1 MLFRFYITGALLN
14 RHGAC
19 MCVFLAGRGGQG
31 ASHMYIG
38 LHIIIYK
45 HLYYLK
51 QKQLWYTLSLRLDLE
66 RTNVRCRL
74 ALPSRVPLPS
84 LKGKH
89 KTAANYL
96 TAVNSYSQFAE
107 CTDWCFADLTASTLE
122 QYQRWLCQRGLC
134 MNTISAYMRS
144 LRTLY
149 NRFQPT
155 DANSAASPFANV
167 YTGRAHT
174 AKRSIDASCLQ
185 RLYGLSIDSKSPL
198 GLARDLFMFSFF
210 AMGMPFADMARLQKG
225 QIRHGK
231 LHYAR
236 QKTAQKI
243 SIAIEPCMQQII
255 ERYSTAD
262 SDLVFPIL
270 RNATTATLH
279 RIYAS
284 RLRAYNRHLHKL
296 SQLIDSSQ
304 PLTSYVARH
313 SWASMAY
320 SNHLDLQLIAKAMG
334 HTKVST
340 TMIYIRSLFD
350 PSLADAN
357 RDMLRRLGME

>member
-1 MLFRFYITGALLN
+1 MVYIKFEIGFGKNKRKMQTGSA
-14 RHGAC
+14 
-19 MCVFLAGRGGQG
+19 
-31 ASHMYIG
+31 
-38 LHIIIYK
+38 
-45 HLYYLK
+45 K
-51 QKQLWYTLSLRLDLE
+51 QSATAFAQSEAQR
-66 RTNVRCRL
+66 VRDE
-74 ALPSRVPLPS
+74 
-84 LKGKH
+84 GKH

-107 CTDWCFADLTASTLE
+107 CTDWCFSDLTASTLE

-149 NRFQPT
+149 NRSQPT

-210 AMGMPFADMARLQKG
+210 AMGMPFADMARLQKS

-255 ERYSTAD
+255 ERYITAD

-270 RNATTATLH
+270 RTATAATLH
-279 RIYAS
+279 RTYAS
-284 RLRAYNRHLHKL
+284 GLRAYNRNLHKL

-320 SNHLDLQLIAKAMG
+320 SNNLDLQLIAKAMG